1 MVETKTSGTP
11 TLALWV
17 LLFGNFVIGTGVLLP
32 AGLLSQLANE
42 LSVSVSTAG
51 FLMLAGGLVVGI
63 GAPAVAALTSKIDRR
78 YLLTFAMVLFGAG
91 HGLSAIAP
99 DFWTLLAIR
108 SVMIVAAAIFSPQA
122 AATVG
127 LIVPLEKRSSTIAF
141 IFIGWSAASV
151 VGIPLG
157 GLLAAQFGWREVF
170 AGMAILCFISAAA
183 VWFTLSKNLRG
194 APLNLAAWIATFT
207 SPALICVLAVTLF
220 SMAGQFTVFSYIAPI
235 LVSAYHGGP
244 KEIAT
249 AFAVAGLFGVMG
261 NTIGAKLVGRIPVDQ
276 VIGVALF
283 GIAVGLCVF
292 ALFFGN
298 YIMALAGLA
307 LWGLGSFSSN
317 SLQQSR
323 LVALAPPLASA
334 TVALNTAVVYL
345 GQAIG
350 AGVGG
355 YLIRDGASAA
365 SPWTAAGFLLAALGL
380 SLAASKL
387 RT

>member
-1 MVETKTSGTP
+1 MTEMKVSVPP

-32 AGLLSQLANE
+32 AGLLSQLASE

-51 FLMLAGGLVVGI
+51 FLMLAGGLVVGL
-63 GAPAVAALTSKIDRR
+63 GAPTVAALTSKVDRR
-78 YLLTFAMVLFGAG
+78 YLLTFAMVLFGVG
-91 HGLSAIAP
+91 HGLSAISP

-157 GLLAAQFGWREVF
+157 GLLAASFGWRDVF
-170 AGMAILCFISAAA
+170 IGVALLCFISALG
-183 VWFTLSKNLRG
+183 VWLTLPQNLRV
-194 APLNLAAWIATFT
+194 APLNLAAWSKTFT
-207 SPALICVLAVTLF
+207 SPALLCVLAVTLC
-220 SMAGQFTVFSYIAPI
+220 SMAGQFTVFSYLAPI
-235 LVSAYHGGP
+235 LVGAYQGGP

-249 AFAVAGLFGVMG
+249 AFAVAGLFGVIG
-261 NTIGAKLVGRIPVDQ
+261 NYFAARLAGRFAVDQ
-276 VIGVALF
+276 VIGVAVF
-283 GIAVGLCVF
+283 GIALGLGVF

-298 YIMALAGLA
+298 YVMALVGLGI
-307 LWGLGSFSSN
+307 WGLGSFSSN

-334 TVALNTAVVYL
+334 TVALNTAVVYV
-345 GQAIG
+345 GQAVG

-355 YLIRDGASAA
+355 FLITGGASAA
-365 SPWTAAGFLLAALGL
+365 SAWAAAVFLLAALGL
-380 SLAASKL
+380 SLTASKL
-387 RT
+387 KT